1 MVDPNS
7 ESYHANALFQ
17 ETFVSYTVDFQ
28 FLLSH
33 PTWTI
38 STPAY
43 NASYQNFKATL
54 TSQYPIDSFISFF
67 DYPGFITSYSSDKK
81 KVEVT
86 ARIRQGAANTVT
98 YSDVQAAT
106 IGNALTIEIAG
117 YQLTSDAIV
126 NQLQNDL
133 VAIEE
138 GGVPVLIAVLIIV
151 FGGVLAILPGVCLVF
166 WTLAGSLAV
175 LYGISRSYEVTTF
188 ATVS

>member
-7 ESYHANALFQ
+7 ESYHADELFKM
-17 ETFVSYTVDFQ
+17 TFVPYTVDFQ
-28 FLLSH
+28 FLLIH

-43 NASYQNFKATL
+43 NASYQEFKANL
-54 TSQYPIDSFISFF
+54 TSKYPIDSFISYF
-67 DYPGFITSYSSDKK
+67 DYPDFITSYSSDKR

-86 ARIRQGAANTVT
+86 ARIKSGVTDTIT
-98 YSDVQAAT
+98 YSQVQAAT
-106 IGNALTIEIAG
+106 VGNPLTIEIAG

-126 NQLQNDL
+126 NQLQSDL

-138 GGVPVLIAVLIIV
+138 GGVPVLIAVLILV
-151 FGGVLAILPGVCLVF
+151 FGGILAILPGVCLVF
-166 WTLAGSLAV
+166 WTLAGSLSV
-175 LYGISRSYEVTTF
+175 LYGIGRSYEVTTF